1 MRYRECWAA
10 EALRLAD
17 QPSRSFVSSSANF
30 IGFENKTLRGFASQ
44 KPFRRESIRDLHGEL
59 KVQGLPCVGVD
70 TGFAAALLRIA
81 PRTLCPK
88 SVQEIL
94 DVRVIGS
101 SPAA

>member
-10 EALRLAD
+10 EALRLAG

-30 IGFENKTLRGFASQ
+30 TGFENKTLRGFASQ

-70 TGFAAALLRIA
+70 TGFAAQRFSALLRVRSA
-81 PRTLCPK
+81 RRAFRK
-88 SVQEIL
+88 SSMFE
-94 DVRVIGS
+94 S
-101 SPAA
+101 